1 MKKLDIYRDE
11 GIVNE
16 EIIEEYENKIGYKF
30 PIKYKELLS
39 KHNAIRF
46 EQDCFDFLNIYNQN
60 DERDISFYAFQHS
73 YLDPLYCNGFV
84 GNQIGDDYFPKEL
97 VDFGGCANGDIVC
110 FDYRDNPRTDNPK
123 IVLVY
128 HDDYIENED
137 GASHMVVNFVANSFE
152 EFIDMLYEYKE

>member
-1 MKKLDIYRDE
+1 MKDIEVFMDE
-11 GIVNE
+11 GQIDMEV
-16 EIIEEYENKIGYKF
+16 IHQYEKRLGYIF

-39 KHNAIRF
+39 KHNGLNFLNIF
-46 EQDCFDFLNIYNQN
+46 FNFLNIY
-60 DERDISFYAFQHS
+60 DTKDCRDIYFYAFQHS
-73 YLDPLYCNGFV
+73 YLDQLYCNGFV

-137 GASHMVVNFVANSFE
+137 GTSHMVVNFVANSFE